1 MADYGSL
8 QDHSDA
14 VLALLYATSL
24 TIYPSEDGGA
34 LTVPN
39 GAPPPYVTVHTAV
52 DRPNGG
58 RLPTRSTRMR
68 MRVYVHC
75 VGADDIQARG
85 LSDRIADVLLDVKPA
100 IAGRNCFP
108 IRHEGNREQPPRE
121 DESTGALLV
130 TLTEIYRLET
140 LPGVDG
146 S

>member
-8 QDHSDA
+8 QVEADA

-34 LTVPN
+34 VTVPN
-39 GAPPPYVTVHTAV
+39 GAAPPYVTVHFASE
-52 DRPNGG
+52 RPLGG
-58 RLPTRSTRMR
+58 RLTTRSTRSR
-68 MRVYVHC
+68 TRIYTHC

-85 LSDRIADVLLDVKPA
+85 VSDLVAGALLDVRPA
-100 IAGRNCFP
+100 IAGRTCFP

-121 DESTGALLV
+121 DESIGALLV